1 MKKGLRRLLST
12 LLISTL
18 VLTSAGTAFADSS
31 NTMTGADISKAQNP
45 AKAVQTEVS
54 GKIKAGAKTAEGDI
68 PLTMVNATTTSI
80 KDDVVAFDIG
90 DVLPGSTKQGYS
102 KQISLPAKGTVS
114 MVVAAQAYTTSAS
127 LEFGLY
133 KDAALTIPVNNYGVV
148 TAKTTVPTK
157 EDTVTRVIQVPSK
170 GTYYLGVQTLSPMR
184 DENQAFLVGAAAGY
198 ANGADRTIANG
209 KAIAVGQKDAQTN
222 YFKFKATKTGYLEV
236 RAASGIG
243 SVALCNSKK
252 RAMTDTLSTKY
263 LPTYGVKKGVTY
275 YVKVNSYASSTRG
288 WYNLTV
294 VNKAVSEKSG
304 KSKAKAV
311 TLKKGAK
318 KSGTIIIGDKTADWY
333 KFTLSSKKAVSITI
347 KGATNDN
354 IKADV
359 YDKRGKIGTRSFG
372 YYSGGMTLKS
382 AGKWSK
388 GTFYI
393 KLYRGNSK
401 SSGHYTISWK

>member
-1 MKKGLRRLLST
+1 MKKGLHRLLST

-18 VLTSAGTAFADSS
+18 VLTSAGTAFASSS
-31 NTMTGADISKAQNP
+31 NTMTGEDISKAQSP
-45 AKAVQTEVS
+45 VKAVQTELA
-54 GKIKAGAKTAEGDI
+54 GKVKAGTKTAEGVI
-68 PLTMVNATTTSI
+68 PLTNINASTTSI
-80 KDDVVAFDIG
+80 KSDAVVFDIG

-102 KQISLPAKGTVS
+102 RAISLPAKGTIIMEAAAKSAVS
-114 MVVAAQAYTTSAS
+114 TSS
-127 LEFGLY
+127 LD
-133 KDAALTIPVNNYGVV
+133 KDAALTNAVGYGIIS
-148 TAKTTVPTK
+148 AKTTDPT
-157 EDTVTRVIQVPSK
+157 DADVVTRVIQVPAK
-170 GTYYLGVQTLSPMR
+170 GTYYLGIQTLSPIR
-184 DENQAFLVGAAAGY
+184 DEQQAFLVGAAAGY
-198 ANGADRTIANG
+198 ANGGDRTITSG
-209 KAIAVGQKDAQTN
+209 KAIAVGQRDAQTN
-222 YFKFKATKTGYLEV
+222 YFKFKATKTGSLEV
-236 RAASGIG
+236 QAASGIG

-252 RAMTDTLSTKY
+252 KALTTNLATKE

-275 YVKVNSYASSTRG
+275 YVKVNSYASSSRG

-318 KSGTIIIGDKTADWY
+318 RSGTIIIGDKTADWY
-333 KFTLSSKKAVSITI
+333 KFTLSSKKAVKITI

-359 YDKRGKIGTRSFG
+359 YDKHGKIGTRSFG